1 MWTYFLHIVNSLW
14 GLLWISPQGCELH
27 WCDKYLFL
35 RTWNLHIYDSITV
48 CYRLIQVKM
57 HRRNLVGSWCMV
69 MCFVHLAK
77 ECSCLYCWV
86 QEHKCSACHLLLWVK
101 LHVALE
107 ASGGDG
113 RDIKNIRLAKL
124 SVCSDLHIVKHYDY
138 VPACNRVLIKKLT
151 IAALVNE
158 FYVLFGT

>member
-1 MWTYFLHIVNSLW
+1 
-14 GLLWISPQGCELH
+14 
-27 WCDKYLFL
+27 
-35 RTWNLHIYDSITV
+35 
-48 CYRLIQVKM
+48 
-57 HRRNLVGSWCMV
+57 
-69 MCFVHLAK
+69 
-77 ECSCLYCWV
+77 
-86 QEHKCSACHLLLWVK
+86 